1 MLFVDSILPKAYQW
15 EKILNPTISFLFF
28 GSIVTLLKKLFLTIL
43 DLLLWFSAFS
53 FLFYGISC
61 LTSAFMVNE
70 FIRYGIPQY
79 RKLTGILQILGGLG
93 IIIGFWVDHLQFIS
107 VVGLSVLMLLG
118 VVTRIM
124 IKDDFVKTF
133 PALFYCLLN
142 VYLSY
147 NLAQTL

>member
-1 MLFVDSILPKAYQW
+1 
-15 EKILNPTISFLFF
+15 
-28 GSIVTLLKKLFLTIL
+28 
-43 DLLLWFSAFS
+43 
-53 FLFYGISC
+53 
-61 LTSAFMVNE
+61 MVNE

-107 VVGLSVLMLLG
+107 VLGLSVLMLLG